1 MYMAESVG
9 IRDLRQNLSVYLE
22 RVKKGERLTVT
33 SHNKP
38 VAELIPFGDEDD
50 PLQRLID
57 RGLATAP
64 KSPFGDWEPLDLGKD
79 ISLSEALEY
88 TRGYR

>member
-1 MYMAESVG
+1 MYMSESVG

-38 VAELIPFGDEDD
+38 VAELVPIGEEDD
-50 PLQRLID
+50 PLQRMID
-57 RGLATAP
+57 QGLATAP
-64 KSPFGDWEPLDLGKD
+64 KGTFADWEPLDLGRD

-88 TRGYR
+88 VRGDR